1 MSEQFSDNIL
11 GSSVANFI
19 FICIIGIGVWIRSRL
34 AKSNCKIDCGIFE
47 CDSSIIEIKEIK
59 NNILQH
65 TETQRGMLEDI
76 LKQLKDGTD

>member
-34 AKSNCKIDCGIFE
+34 AKSNCKIDCGVFE